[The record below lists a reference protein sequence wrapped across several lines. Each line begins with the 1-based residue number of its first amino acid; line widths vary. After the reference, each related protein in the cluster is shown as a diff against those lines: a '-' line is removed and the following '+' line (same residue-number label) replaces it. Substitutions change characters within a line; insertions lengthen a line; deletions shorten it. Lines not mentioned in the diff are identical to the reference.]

1 MIVTALVCLLVA
13 QQVFW
18 SISTHRLLNKL
29 MCRNYL
35 DYQQAQQAF
44 TPKPATPPQQ
54 EEPHEDLGI
63 MHGLGGF

>member
-1 MIVTALVCLLVA
+1 MIVAALVCLLVV

-18 SISTHRLLNKL
+18 SVTTHRLLNKL

-35 DYQQAQQAF
+35 EYQQAEQAF
-44 TPKPATPPQQ
+44 TPKPAAPPE